1 MFANGIPPYVRGD
14 FFDGI
19 RRAKNVVVVAH
30 FPERLAAKPS
40 KFESGTLLEKTDKLA
55 EIGTV
60 VRAFGEEVDVVRHD
74 AIRVQEKGMAGGAFV
89 QDFHD
94 GKCERRR
101 SEELVATV
109 AADGDEVD
117 LAAEIIVGGET
128 GIFSVESHLTDG
140 R

>member
-60 VRAFGEEVDVVRHD
+60 VRAFGEEVDVVRD
-74 AIRVQEKGMAGGAFV
+74 NAIRVQEKRMAGGAFEY
-89 QDFHD
+89 DLHD

-109 AADGDEVD
+109 AADGDEVG
-117 LAAEIIVGGET
+117 LAAEIIFGGET